1 LTVIYFFKPQIRAEF
16 LIGTFV
22 KIRRSTKLIKK
33 GETKMSKTTLGEIR
47 ALAENSALII
57 ADPPNIKLV
66 TGPLPNPGS
75 DPNFFDLTPNDD
87 TVQLANGI
95 LPNTPGGLRV
105 LAGNDFVRGS
115 LAAERMNGNSGIDT
129 LIGGCGNDSIRG
141 GQDFDILYG
150 ECGSDIL
157 SGDQGDDYAYGG
169 TENDFIR
176 GGKGNDALV
185 GESENDT
192 LIGDIGI
199 DRLWGGEGA
208 DLFVLRREVGA
219 TSGEIASTQL
229 PPTSNF
235 NDDQVPVDFI
245 LDQVPA
251 DFILDYNP
259 GEGDVIGLASG
270 LTRNDIVLSERFLT
284 IGDARDYERS
294 GPYPPGQPRTADF
307 RLLNTKATVIQEAST
322 GNILGLVKDVSPD
335 QLQFISLSEGA
346 IALG

>member
-1 LTVIYFFKPQIRAEF
+1 
-16 LIGTFV
+16 
-22 KIRRSTKLIKK
+22 
-33 GETKMSKTTLGEIR
+33 MSDTTLGEIR
-47 ALAENSALII
+47 ALAQISAPII

-95 LPNTPGGLRV
+95 LANTPGGLRA

-115 LAAERMNGNSGIDT
+115 GAAERMNGNSGIDT
-129 LIGGCGNDSIRG
+129 LRGACGNDTIRG

-157 SGDQGDDYAYGG
+157 SGDLGDDYAYGG

-185 GESENDT
+185 GESGNDT
-192 LIGDIGI
+192 LIGDAGI
-199 DRLWGGEGA
+199 DRLWGSEGA
-208 DLFVLRREVGA
+208 DVFVLRREVGA
-219 TSGEIASTQL
+219 TSGEIGSTQ
-229 PPTSNF
+229 PPPASNF
-235 NDDQVPVDFI
+235 NYENFNYE
-245 LDQVPA
+245 LVPA

-259 GEGDVIGLASG
+259 AEGDVIGLASG

-284 IGDARDYERS
+284 IGDARDYDSS
-294 GPYPPGQPRTADF
+294 GPFPPTPPRTLEL
-307 RLLNTKATVIQEAST
+307 RLLNTKATVIREAST

-335 QLQFISLSEGA
+335 RLQFISLSEGA

>member
-1 LTVIYFFKPQIRAEF
+1 
-16 LIGTFV
+16 
-22 KIRRSTKLIKK
+22 
-33 GETKMSKTTLGEIR
+33 MSEKTLGKIR
-47 ALAENSALII
+47 ALAQNSTPII

-66 TGPLPNPGS
+66 TGPLPNPDS

-95 LPNTPGGLRV
+95 LGNTPGGLRA

-115 LAAERMNGNSGIDT
+115 GAAELMNGNSGIDT
-129 LIGGCGNDSIRG
+129 LIGGCGNDTIRG
-141 GQDFDILYG
+141 GQEDFDILYG

-157 SGDQGDDYAYGG
+157 SGDQGNDYAYGG

-185 GESENDT
+185 GESGNDT
-192 LIGDIGI
+192 LIGDLGI
-199 DRLWGGEGA
+199 DRLWGSEGA
-208 DLFVLRREVGA
+208 DVFVLRREVGA
-219 TSGEIASTQL
+219 TSGEIGSTQ

-235 NDDQVPVDFI
+235 NVE
-245 LDQVPA
+245 QVPA

-259 GEGDVIGLASG
+259 AEGDVIGLASG

-284 IGDARDYERS
+284 IGDARDYDSS
-294 GPYPPGQPRTADF
+294 GPVPPGTPQTLEF
-307 RLLNTKATVIQEAST
+307 RVLNTKATVIREAST
-322 GNILGLVKDVSPD
+322 GNILGLVKDVSPA
-335 QLQFISLSEGA
+335 QLQFISVSEGA

>member
-1 LTVIYFFKPQIRAEF
+1 M
-16 LIGTFV
+16 GTFV
-22 KIRRSTKLIKK
+22 KIRMSTKSIKK
-33 GETKMSKTTLGEIR
+33 AEPRMLETTLGEIR
-47 ALAENSALII
+47 ALAENSAPII

-95 LPNTPGGLRV
+95 LGNTPGGLRA

-115 LAAERMNGNSGIDT
+115 GAAERMNGNSGLDT

-157 SGDQGDDYAYGG
+157 SGDLGNDYAYGG

-185 GESENDT
+185 GESGNDT
-192 LIGDIGI
+192 LIGDVGI
-199 DRLWGGEGA
+199 DRLWGSEGA
-208 DLFVLRREVGA
+208 DVFVLRREVGA
-219 TSGEIASTQL
+219 TSGEIGSTQ

-235 NDDQVPVDFI
+235 NVE
-245 LDQVPA
+245 QVPA

-284 IGDARDYERS
+284 IGDARDYDSS
-294 GPYPPGQPRTADF
+294 GPVPPGTPQTREF
-307 RLLNTKATVIQEAST
+307 RVLNTKATVIREAST

>member
-1 LTVIYFFKPQIRAEF
+1 
-16 LIGTFV
+16 
-22 KIRRSTKLIKK
+22 
-33 GETKMSKTTLGEIR
+33 MSKTTLGEIR
-47 ALAENSALII
+47 ALAQISPPII

-87 TVQLANGI
+87 AVQLANGI
-95 LPNTPGGLRV
+95 LPNTPGGLRA

-115 LAAERMNGNSGIDT
+115 GAAERMNGNSGIDT
-129 LIGGCGNDSIRG
+129 LMGGCGNDTIRG

-157 SGDQGDDYAYGG
+157 SGDLGDDYAYGG

-185 GESENDT
+185 GESGNDT
-192 LIGDIGI
+192 LIGDVGI
-199 DRLWGGEGA
+199 DRLWGSEGA
-208 DLFVLRREVGA
+208 DLFVFRREVGA
-219 TSGEIASTQL
+219 TSGEIGSTQ
-229 PPTSNF
+229 PPPASNF
-235 NDDQVPVDFI
+235 NDEP
-245 LDQVPA
+245 VPA

-259 GEGDVIGLASG
+259 AEGDVIGLASE

-284 IGDARDYERS
+284 IADARDYDSS
-294 GPYPPGQPRTADF
+294 GPFPPGQPRTLELRF
-307 RLLNTKATVIQEAST
+307 LNTKATVIREAST